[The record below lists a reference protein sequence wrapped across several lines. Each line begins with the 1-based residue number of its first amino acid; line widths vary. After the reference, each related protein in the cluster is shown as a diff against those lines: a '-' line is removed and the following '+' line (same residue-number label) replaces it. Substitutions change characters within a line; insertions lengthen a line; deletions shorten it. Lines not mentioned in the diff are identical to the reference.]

1 MLNEKL
7 KVTGALRVVIR
18 DEAGAIKE
26 EFKTE
31 NLVVTTGLNFI
42 ADRMVNNSTAMSHM
56 AIGSDGAAA
65 AAGNTT
71 LGTELGR
78 VALTGS
84 TPSTN
89 TVEYEATFG
98 ASVGTGG
105 VEEAAIFNANSA
117 GDMLCRTT
125 FSVVNKGAA
134 DSMTITW
141 TITIS

>member
-78 VALTGS
+78 VALTSS

-98 ASVGTGG
+98 AGTGTGG

>member
-56 AIGSDGAAA
+56 AIGSDGTAA

-78 VALTGS
+78 VALTSS

-105 VEEAAIFNANSA
+105 VEEAAIFNASSA
-117 GDMLCRTT
+117 GDMLCRTV

>member
-1 MLNEKL
+1 MINEKL
-7 KVTGALRVVIR
+7 KATGALRVVIR

-56 AIGSDGAAA
+56 AIGSDGTAAL
-65 AAGNTT
+65 AGNTT

-78 VALTGS
+78 VALTSS

-105 VEEAAIFNANSA
+105 VEEAAIFNAGTG